1 MMFYSVSKDLER
13 RSIDAQDD
21 DHKAGVVSSSFYPKA
36 SPPKA
41 IHINKKTSN
50 KTTKKD
56 FSEFSFSTRYR
67 LCINEPY
74 CCKSNNSYFS
84 SFLPLKQQRIIAKI
98 LRCIPKKKSLPSP
111 FFFNFKQKTNSE
123 IQQKEKSCI
132 SKTASCHKNT
142 KTKKDFLSIFKCQS
156 L

>member
-1 MMFYSVSKDLER
+1 MYVLLKGKVEAAKIKLSSITDLSYDVLFSFKRFGEKIYR
-13 RSIDAQDD
+13 CARWWPDK
-21 DHKAGVVSSSFYPKA
+21 KAGVVSSSFYPKA

-41 IHINKKTSN
+41 IHISKKLAIRQ
-50 KTTKKD
+50 TKKD

-98 LRCIPKKKSLPSP
+98 LRCIPKKKPP
-111 FFFNFKQKTNSE
+111 FSFS
-123 IQQKEKSCI
+123 
-132 SKTASCHKNT
+132 
-142 KTKKDFLSIFKCQS
+142 FL